1 MPYRDDNVVFR
12 ILIIVLFFC
21 LTSVA
26 ESGEYV
32 VLNKT
37 TPLASQIK
45 TKEST
50 YEIRDVFDLEGK
62 TLAIPENCTLLFRG
76 GKISNGQIVFN
87 NTFLDGF
94 VKIALSKNQTVRG
107 QLAND
112 AIYTKWFQIEKNGL
126 PSLLQGLL
134 KDNANKAFHIENGTY
149 DIEEPI
155 IIRKIEGVSFDF
167 HGSTLIDNVKG
178 DNQSLHRANPM
189 IWIRE
194 SHNVTITNF
203 NYEVS
208 DNRYFSK
215 AGTAVIW
222 LGAISQ
228 DWETDIYGITISNI
242 CGKGNLVRKVK
253 GGTSENMFIS
263 GVGNMHNIAVQNI
276 QYDGNLA
283 TLCNFEYGL
292 PPAESNFYKK
302 YNISL
307 PDYYGL
313 HPYNLTIKD
322 IVGKNAPSCTGFIR
336 LSSCYNAVVENCYGY
351 NVNSFIFLYNGDMSI
366 SRVNGSAIIRNC
378 ASYVNADYEGN
389 NVSGLLVF
397 NTYKDPASGQVH
409 SAAIEHNNSYI
420 IENCEFQGR
429 LNLPGNG
436 IRVSGGDGNVVITNV
451 TVKNFGLAAKL
462 TGVTGNRKMGG
473 ITLNNCLFENNQS
486 SIELYLLDNCVL
498 QGCIFRSSIIHNANK
513 IENSQIA
520 VYKGVEGLSVRDC
533 VFENSSSN
541 NKASF
546 ITFEEK
552 ESAKAE
558 ISNSRFIGISEKAVV
573 VPKNVQLEN
582 CEIK

>member
-1 MPYRDDNVVFR
+1 MPYRDYNLVLK
-12 ILIIVLFFC
+12 ILITLLFFC
-21 LTSVA
+21 LTTVA
-26 ESGEYV
+26 EAGEYV
-32 VLNKT
+32 VLSKSAT
-37 TPLASQIK
+37 ITSQIK

-50 YEIRDVFDLEGK
+50 YEIRDKFDLGGK
-62 TLAIPENCTLLFRG
+62 TLTVPEDCTLLFRG
-76 GKISNGQIVFN
+76 GEICNGQIVFN
-87 NTFLDGF
+87 NTYLDGF
-94 VKIALSKNQTVRG
+94 VKIALSNKQSVQG
-107 QLAND
+107 ALAND

-134 KDNANKAFHIENGTY
+134 KDNANKVFHIKNGTY
-149 DIEEPI
+149 VIEEPI
-155 IIRKIEGVSFDF
+155 IIRKLEGVSFDF
-167 HGSTLIDNVKG
+167 HGSTLIDKVKG
-178 DNQSLHRANPM
+178 DNLSLHRANPM

-194 SHNVTITNF
+194 SHNITLTNF

-215 AGTAVIW
+215 AGTAIIW

-242 CGKGNLVRKVK
+242 CGKGNLVRKIK

-263 GVGNMHNIAVQNI
+263 GVGNMHNIAIQDI
-276 QYDGNLA
+276 QYDGDLA

-292 PPAESNFYKK
+292 PPGDSKFYKK
-302 YNISL
+302 YKINL

-313 HPYNLTIKD
+313 HPYNLTIKN

-336 LSSCYNAVVENCYGY
+336 LSSCYNALVENCYGY

-366 SRVNGSAIIRNC
+366 SRVSGSAIIRNC
-378 ASYVNADYEGN
+378 ASYVNEDYKGKSL
-389 NVSGLLVF
+389 SGLLVF

-436 IRVSGGDGNVVITNV
+436 VRVSGGDGNIVLTNV

-462 TGVTGNRKMGG
+462 TGVKDNRKVGG

-486 SIELYLLDNCVL
+486 SIELYLLDNCVV
-498 QGCIFRSSIIHNANK
+498 QGCEFRSNITHKANK
-513 IENSQIA
+513 IDNSQIA

-533 VFENSSSN
+533 IFENSSSS

-558 ISNSRFIGISEKAVV
+558 ISNSRFIGIAEKAVV
-573 VPKNVQLEN
+573 VPKTVQLEN
-582 CEIK
+582 CEIR